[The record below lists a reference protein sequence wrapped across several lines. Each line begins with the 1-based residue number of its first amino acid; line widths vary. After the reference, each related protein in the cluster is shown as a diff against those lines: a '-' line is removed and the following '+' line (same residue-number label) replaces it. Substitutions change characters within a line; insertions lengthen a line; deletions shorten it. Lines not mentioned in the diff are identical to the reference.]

1 MRLFLLLVSLC
12 FILLQTSS
20 ANEPLQNTG
29 QKHTQQL
36 SAIQTK
42 MAVLDEQLKQQKDH
56 AKGIKQQL
64 GGDFKKLEET
74 QTNLK
79 IQLANISNQIIQ
91 QEKVLNFQLAKQEQS
106 QNKELNVFDGRIS
119 DLSYELNFY
128 SILITI
134 IALILGFSTS
144 FIAIYKAKSEANI
157 ASKKHMSEWLK
168 NNSDELIAQA
178 QVTFQEINQELKG
191 KFDKFERDESERM
204 QKFSEI
210 RQVKAKL
217 IDSLSLDIQS
227 LTYKSFEHTRLNV
240 DDWLE
245 IGTELFSNNQFSL
258 SIIAWDVITSNI
270 FEEVDDLTL
279 ASALSYKS
287 TCLDKLA
294 QPEAEIKTYD
304 ELITRFIDNDNDTIQ
319 RRVAFAMFNK
329 GVTQGQLNQSVDAIK
344 TYEVLIAQFK
354 EFENEAVQ
362 ESVAKAMFNKG
373 IRQGI
378 LTQPKEEIKTYE
390 ALITHFI
397 ESDNEA
403 VLEQVANAMFS
414 KGITQGQLDQPK
426 DEIKTYEELIAHFGE
441 SDNEAVQ
448 EPVAEAMFNKG
459 VVHGELNQS
468 KEAIKA
474 YETLITHFGASDNE
488 AVLELVAKA
497 MLNKGVRQGK
507 LNQSKDAIKTHEM
520 LITRFIASDNETMQ
534 ERIANAM
541 LNKGVTQ
548 GQLELPKEE
557 IKTYE
562 ELIAHFGESG
572 NEAVQ
577 ERVAKAMLYI
587 GISQVQL
594 NLPDDAIK
602 TYEGLIS
609 RYGDSHN
616 PEITVIVLQAK
627 KRLDEL

>member
-12 FILLQTSS
+12 FILLKTSS
-20 ANEPLQNTG
+20 ANEPVQNVG
-29 QKHTQQL
+29 QKYTQKL
-36 SAIQTK
+36 SVIQTK

-64 GGDFKKLEET
+64 GDDFKKLEET

-144 FIAIYKAKSEANI
+144 FIAIYKAKSEANA
-157 ASKKHMSEWLK
+157 ASEKHMSEWLK
-168 NNSDELIAQA
+168 NNSDNLKAQA
-178 QVTFQEINQELKG
+178 QATFQEINQELKG
-191 KFDKFERDESERM
+191 KFDKFEQDESERM
-204 QKFSEI
+204 QKLSEI
-210 RQVKAKL
+210 RQVKAKF
-217 IDSLSLDIQS
+217 IDSLMLDTQY

-245 IGTELFSNNQFSL
+245 IGTEFFSNNQFSL

-287 TCLDKLA
+287 ACLDKLT

-304 ELITRFIDNDNDTIQ
+304 ELITRFIDSEHETIQ
-319 RRVAFAMFNK
+319 ERVAVAILNK
-329 GVTQGQLNQSVDAIK
+329 GVTQGQLNQAEEEIKTYDILIARFRESGYLEVQEQVAKAMLHKGITQSELAQFDDAIK
-344 TYEVLIAQFK
+344 AYEALVTQFSK
-354 EFENEAVQ
+354 SENESVLDQ
-362 ESVAKAMFNKG
+362 VAKAMFNKG
-373 IRQGI
+373 VRQ
-378 LTQPKEEIKTYE
+378 
-390 ALITHFI
+390 
-397 ESDNEA
+397 
-403 VLEQVANAMFS
+403 S
-414 KGITQGQLDQPK
+414 KLNQPK

-448 EPVAEAMFNKG
+448 E
-459 VVHGELNQS
+459 Q
-468 KEAIKA
+468 
-474 YETLITHFGASDNE
+474 
-488 AVLELVAKA
+488 VAKA
-497 MLNKGVRQGK
+497 MLNKG
-507 LNQSKDAIKTHEM
+507 I
-520 LITRFIASDNETMQ
+520 
-534 ERIANAM
+534 
-541 LNKGVTQ
+541 TQ
-548 GQLELPKEE
+548 GQLEQPKEE
-557 IKTYE
+557 IKAYE
-562 ELIAHFGESG
+562 ELIAHFGESDS
-572 NEAVQ
+572 EAVQ
-577 ERVAKAMLYI
+577 ERVAKAMLYK

-602 TYEGLIS
+602 TYEGLIC
-609 RYGDSHN
+609 RYGDSNN
-616 PEITVIVLQAK
+616 PEITAIVAQAQM
-627 KRLDEL
+627 RLDELQSS